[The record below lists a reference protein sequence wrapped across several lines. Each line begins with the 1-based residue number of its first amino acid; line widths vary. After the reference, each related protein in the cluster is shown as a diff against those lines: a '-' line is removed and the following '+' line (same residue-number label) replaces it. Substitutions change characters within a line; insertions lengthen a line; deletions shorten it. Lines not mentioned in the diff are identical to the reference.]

1 MATAKT
7 CETQE
12 PVTIADRVFNQ
23 LREAILGGKMA
34 PGQKISEPEL
44 ASGYGV
50 SRGSLREAIG
60 RLESSNLVER
70 KPNVGARVITL
81 SIEELMEIYHIREAL
96 EGTAARLA
104 AANMKPEEIAEL
116 RKIVE
121 MQRNEISGGNY
132 AYFLKEV
139 DLDFHFRIIQGSR
152 NKRLIR
158 LLCKDLYDLV
168 RFYRVSF
175 NASSPR
181 PEQAYEEHSAIVAAM
196 ERGDGEMAEL
206 LMRHHIR
213 ASRENARQ
221 SFEAMQGGTAT
232 GQPVRH
238 QTEQARTS
246 AS

>member
-1 MATAKT
+1 MSNDRATAAI
-7 CETQE
+7 CEPNQ
-12 PVTIADRVFNQ
+12 PVTIADKVFNQ

-44 ASGYGV
+44 ASIYGV
-50 SRGSLREAIG
+50 SRGSLREAIA
-60 RLESSNLVER
+60 RLESCNLVER
-70 KPNVGARVITL
+70 RPNVGARVITL
-81 SIEELMEIYHIREAL
+81 SIEELIEIYHIREAL
-96 EGTAARLA
+96 EGMAARQA
-104 AANMKPEEIAEL
+104 AQQMDKAEIAEL
-116 RKIVE
+116 RRIVE
-121 MQRNEISGGNY
+121 TQREKISGGNY

-158 LLCKDLYDLV
+158 LLCQDLYDLV

-221 SFEAMQGGTAT
+221 SFEADSK
-232 GQPVRH
+232 
-238 QTEQARTS
+238 QAG
-246 AS
+246 

>member
-1 MATAKT
+1 
-7 CETQE
+7 
-12 PVTIADRVFNQ
+12 
-23 LREAILGGKMA
+23 
-34 PGQKISEPEL
+34 
-44 ASGYGV
+44 
-50 SRGSLREAIG
+50 
-60 RLESSNLVER
+60 
-70 KPNVGARVITL
+70 
-81 SIEELMEIYHIREAL
+81 MEIYHIREAL
-96 EGTAARLA
+96 EGMAARLA
-104 AANMKPEEIAEL
+104 AGNMEPEEIAEL

-121 MQRNEISGGNY
+121 TQRNEISGGNY

-168 RFYRVSF
+168 RFYRASF
-175 NASSPR
+175 SASSPR
-181 PEQAYEEHSAIVAAM
+181 PEEAYEEHSAIVAAM

-221 SFEAMQGGTAT
+221 SFEAMQG
-232 GQPVRH
+232 QPARE
-238 QTEQARTS
+238 QTEQARKS

>member
-1 MATAKT
+1 MATASS
-7 CETQE
+7 CEEQE

-44 ASGYGV
+44 ASSYGV
-50 SRGSLREAIG
+50 SRGSLREAIA
-60 RLESSNLVER
+60 RLESCNLVER

-96 EGTAARLA
+96 EGMAARLA
-104 AANMKPEEIAEL
+104 ADNMESEEISEL

-121 MQRNEISGGNY
+121 TQRNEISGGNY

-152 NKRLIR
+152 NRRLIR

-168 RFYRVSF
+168 RFYRASF
-175 NASSPR
+175 SASSPR
-181 PEQAYEEHSAIVAAM
+181 PEEAYQEHSAIVAAM

-221 SFEAMQGGTAT
+221 SFEAMQDETAT
-232 GQPVRH
+232 ARTARQ
-238 QTEQARTS
+238 QTAQARTS

>member
-1 MATAKT
+1 MATALS
-7 CETQE
+7 CEEQE

-44 ASGYGV
+44 ASSYGV
-50 SRGSLREAIG
+50 SRGSLREAIA

-96 EGTAARLA
+96 EGMAARLA
-104 AANMKPEEIAEL
+104 AGNMEPEEIAEL

-121 MQRNEISGGNY
+121 TQRNEISGGNY

-175 NASSPR
+175 SASSPR
-181 PEQAYEEHSAIVAAM
+181 PGEAYQEHSAIVAAM

-221 SFEAMQGGTAT
+221 SFEAMHGELAT
-232 GQPVRH
+232 GQSTREK
-238 QTEQARTS
+238 TGTS

>member
-1 MATAKT
+1 MATAT
-7 CETQE
+7 ACEQKE

-44 ASGYGV
+44 ASHYGV
-50 SRGSLREAIG
+50 SRGSLREAIA

-81 SIEELMEIYHIREAL
+81 SIDELMEIYHIREAL
-96 EGTAARLA
+96 EGMAARLA
-104 AANMKPEEIAEL
+104 AVNMEPGEISEL

-121 MQRNEISGGNY
+121 RQRKEISSGNY

-158 LLCKDLYDLV
+158 LLCQDLYDLV
-168 RFYRVSF
+168 RFYRASF
-175 NASSPR
+175 SASSPR

-213 ASRENARQ
+213 ASRENARK
-221 SFEAMQGGTAT
+221 SFEAMQDQPA
-232 GQPVRH
+232 GQ
-238 QTEQARTS
+238 QTTQ
-246 AS
+246 

>member
-1 MATAKT
+1 MASATS
-7 CETQE
+7 CEQKD

-23 LREAILGGKMA
+23 LREAILGGKML

-44 ASGYGV
+44 AGIYGV
-50 SRGSLREAIG
+50 SRGSLREAIA
-60 RLESSNLVER
+60 RLEACNLVER

-96 EGTAARLA
+96 EGMAARLA
-104 AANMKPEEIAEL
+104 AQNMDMAEIAGL

-121 MQRNEISGGNY
+121 TQRNEISGGNY

-158 LLCKDLYDLV
+158 LLCQDLYDLV

-175 NASSPR
+175 SASSPR
-181 PEQAYEEHSAIVAAM
+181 PEAAYAEHSAIVAAM

-221 SFEAMQGGTAT
+221 SFEAMQAELPGTVP
-232 GQPVRH
+232 QMK
-238 QTEQARTS
+238 Q
-246 AS
+246 